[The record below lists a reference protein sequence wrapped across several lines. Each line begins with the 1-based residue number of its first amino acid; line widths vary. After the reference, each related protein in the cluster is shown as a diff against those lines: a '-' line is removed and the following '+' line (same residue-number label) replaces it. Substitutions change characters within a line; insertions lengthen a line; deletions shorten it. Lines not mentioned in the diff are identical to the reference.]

1 MMLTTQSAKKVY
13 KTMVEQAMQETEL
26 ILMVKG

>member
-1 MMLTTQSAKKVY
+1 MMLPTQSAKKVY
-13 KTMVEQAMQETEL
+13 KTMGEQAMQETEL

>member
-13 KTMVEQAMQETEL
+13 KMMVEQAMQETEL